1 MASSFAPPC
10 SGPLS
15 AATAPVIALNMSA
28 SVDAMIRA
36 VNVDAFMVWS
46 AYRTNVVS
54 SVSASSAL
62 GSSPRSIHR
71 KLAVWG
77 SLGLGGSAS
86 WPVRSRW

>member
-36 VNVDAFMVWS
+36 VNVEAFMV
-46 AYRTNVVS
+46 
-54 SVSASSAL
+54 
-62 GSSPRSIHR
+62 
-71 KLAVWG
+71 
-77 SLGLGGSAS
+77 
-86 WPVRSRW
+86 